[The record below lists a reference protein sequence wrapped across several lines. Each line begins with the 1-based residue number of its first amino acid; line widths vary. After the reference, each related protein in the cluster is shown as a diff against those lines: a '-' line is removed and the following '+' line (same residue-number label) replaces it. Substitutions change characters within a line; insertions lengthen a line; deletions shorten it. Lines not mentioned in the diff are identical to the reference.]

1 MSSLLIQL
9 VSYHCCPDSP
19 YAIYWVS
26 YPFTSF
32 TFCTDCALRC
42 SADRSLISL
51 SLAAHILYKSCACA
65 PSTSSSNVSLSL
77 SALIPSSSS
86 FHTALVC
93 ESVAQNK
100 RYKSGDGDN
109 VWQPLFLAV
118 SVDFS
123 SGFFPQIPNSAQ
135 LLEVSKRG
143 GNRRKYHYDS
153 FIISKKPRN
162 YHHIQHIS

>member
-1 MSSLLIQL
+1 MQ
-9 VSYHCCPDSP
+9 
-19 YAIYWVS
+19 
-26 YPFTSF
+26 FTE
-32 TFCTDCALRC
+32 
-42 SADRSLISL
+42 SLILSLHSL
-51 SLAAHILYKSCACA
+51 SAPIVLFDALQIVHWFRFRWPRILYKSCACA

-109 VWQPLFLAV
+109 VWQPLFFAV